1 MIDRVL
7 VPMDDS
13 ELAAKALRYALEAYA
28 DAEITILHVVGTSTP
43 MMGEMAGLA
52 FEEDLPAA
60 AEERAEAVF
69 ERANEIAAE
78 YDVEIETTVA
88 VGHPARTI
96 VERAERFDTV
106 VVGSHSGSIVDRL
119 FVGNIAETVF
129 RRAPVPVVVVR

>member
-1 MIDRVL
+1 
-7 VPMDDS
+7 MDDS
-13 ELAAKALRYALEAYA
+13 ELAAKALRYALETYD
-28 DAEITILHVVGTSTP
+28 DAEITVLHVVGTSTP

-60 AEERAEAVF
+60 LEERAEAVF

-78 YDVEIETTVA
+78 YDVDLQTVAA

-96 VERAERFDTV
+96 VDRAEGFDAV
-106 VVGSHSGSIVDRL
+106 VVGSHSGSVVDRL
-119 FVGNIAETVF
+119 FIGNVAETVF